1 MRVEDVMSTV
11 PGPSFPVI
19 DTVPPD
25 TELTSPDSRSLP
37 PGPPGA
43 AGAGLADDGAELAA
57 ALEPADGV
65 FDDPQAA
72 RDSAANPARVT
83 TP

>member
-1 MRVEDVMSTV
+1 MFTV
-11 PGPSFPVI
+11 PGPSFPVT

-25 TELTSPDSRSLP
+25 TELTSPDTRSLP

-43 AGAGLADDGAELAA
+43 GLADGDDEVLAA
-57 ALEPADGV
+57 FELGAGV
-65 FDDPQAA
+65 FDDPQAD
-72 RDSAANPARVT
+72 RESAANPARVT